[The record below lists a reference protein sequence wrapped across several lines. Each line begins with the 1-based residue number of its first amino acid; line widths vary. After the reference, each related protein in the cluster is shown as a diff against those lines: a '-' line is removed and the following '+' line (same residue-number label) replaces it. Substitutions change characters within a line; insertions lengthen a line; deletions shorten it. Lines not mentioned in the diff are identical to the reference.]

1 MIEQTSGS
9 ELDSASLGLR
19 ERIAQHVAGVGAESN
34 YEVMCLEVARRRT
47 ESRVDCPECDGL
59 GFRAVSSAE
68 LAAFEARMA
77 KKQEDGAGWKTL
89 KDERWRFNR
98 ESVCRPCKGTGRI
111 LAQRAEALRPDSL
124 FNTVGCDN
132 CRGSNKTVQFGKSQ
146 GASSGQVFPP
156 KQRTPKAAETCPVC
170 LGDSYHV
177 PITVRPRSKAF
188 EPLDYPEELR
198 DVPVRPQRSRL
209 EDRPDTEVPSDVL
222 AWVKANDMLA
232 AAAIHALLGPFGDQW
247 AQTTWGRRFALWP
260 LTEAGQKLAEESKF
274 KPADGDWF
282 TQQLDVLRDARMSV
296 VQEDNPSPRVRALIG
311 LADSQARA
319 LEQRAEQALL
329 EAEAA

>member
-19 ERIAQHVAGVGAESN
+19 ERIARHVAGVGAESN

-47 ESRVDCPECDGL
+47 ESRVECTECDGP
-59 GFRAVSSAE
+59 GFRAVSLAE

-89 KDERWRFNR
+89 KGERWRLNR
-98 ESVCRPCKGTGRI
+98 ESVCCPCKGTGRS
-111 LAQRAEALRPDSL
+111 LAQRAEMLRPDSL

-132 CRGSNKTVQFGKSQ
+132 CRGSNKTVQFGRSH

-156 KQRTPKAAETCPVC
+156 KQRDPEAAEACPGC

-177 PITVRPRSKAF
+177 PLTVRPRSKAF

-247 AQTTWGRRFALWP
+247 AQTGSRSGR
-260 LTEAGQKLAEESKF
+260 
-274 KPADGDWF
+274 
-282 TQQLDVLRDARMSV
+282 
-296 VQEDNPSPRVRALIG
+296 
-311 LADSQARA
+311 
-319 LEQRAEQALL
+319 
-329 EAEAA
+329 